1 MQLRFLLLVILACL
15 LSACTSTQVRHAEGI
30 VAKSAVAKGKRLLLM
45 PPEVEITEMLASGIQ
60 EPRPEWTQ
68 AAKQYIAQSLA
79 EILKQS
85 QTELIAYAA
94 PADEAF
100 RDRTRQLELL
110 HQAVGGSIAAFGFR
124 NLLPSKHDRFDWTLG
139 PGVVVLKERFK
150 ADYALYTYVYDS
162 YASAGRKAMRVVGLL
177 ASFAGVGVSVQ
188 TGYRIG
194 FASLIDLRDG
204 RVIWSGLMVSEV
216 GDLRNAKDAMDVT
229 RQMLKG
235 APF

>member
-1 MQLRFLLLVILACL
+1 VQLRFLLLVILACL

-139 PGVVVLKERFK
+139 PGVVVLRSASRRITRFTPMFTT
-150 ADYALYTYVYDS
+150 AMPARAARRCGWWGCWLRS
-162 YASAGRKAMRVVGLL
+162 QESASVCKL
-177 ASFAGVGVSVQ
+177 ATVS
-188 TGYRIG
+188 
-194 FASLIDLRDG
+194 ASLR
-204 RVIWSGLMVSEV
+204 
-216 GDLRNAKDAMDVT
+216 
-229 RQMLKG
+229 
-235 APF
+235 